1 VNIFQVC
8 RTCGLLGY
16 YNHKLFSVQK
26 MGKYSLDEA
35 AICLQAF
42 VKGTAKEQK
51 CVVASIIEPEKLSF
65 SSA

>member
-16 YNHKLFSVQK
+16 YTHKLFNVQK

-42 VKGTAKEQK
+42 VKGTAKEQN
-51 CVVASIIEPEKLSF
+51 VLLLQS
-65 SSA
+65 

>member
-16 YNHKLFSVQK
+16 YNHKLFNVQK

-42 VKGTAKEQK
+42 VKGTAKEQN
-51 CVVASIIEPEKLSF
+51 VLLLQS
-65 SSA
+65 